1 MATGTKTVAM
11 AVAVMRTVANTVTI
25 TMANTVIIKVLINL
39 ETVEEPME
47 KVTADQTLPNLA

>member
-1 MATGTKTVAM
+1 MATGTQTVAM

-25 TMANTVIIKVLINL
+25 TMDNTVIIKVVINL

-47 KVTADQTLPNLA
+47 KVTADLTLPNLT

>member
-1 MATGTKTVAM
+1 LATGTKTVAM

-47 KVTADQTLPNLA
+47 KVTADRTLPNLA